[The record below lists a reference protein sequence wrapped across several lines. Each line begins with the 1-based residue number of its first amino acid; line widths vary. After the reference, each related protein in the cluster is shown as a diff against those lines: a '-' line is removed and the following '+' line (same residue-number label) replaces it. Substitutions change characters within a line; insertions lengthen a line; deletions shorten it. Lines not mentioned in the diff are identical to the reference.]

1 MADDR
6 IKARGVECVGHLSA
20 GVAPRRARGRVSD
33 GVDSDGEPGERH
45 GEAEVTVVRKGVPN
59 EGEEV
64 VRGDEAVQK
73 VKKSGGQNKN
83 REKASPAKEPVA
95 LSFQFV
101 VEGHDRIVQR
111 KVAGVRSGKRTD
123 SGTRSEKER
132 GTP

>member
-33 GVDSDGEPGERH
+33 GVDSDGERH

-73 VKKSGGQNKN
+73 VKKSGGQNK
-83 REKASPAKEPVA
+83 K
-95 LSFQFV
+95 
-101 VEGHDRIVQR
+101 
-111 KVAGVRSGKRTD
+111 
-123 SGTRSEKER
+123 
-132 GTP
+132 